1 MPILYTVM
9 LNRRYDLVFE
19 SFYEHQEVSYRQDIL
34 DRTPRYRMN
43 YMEELVL
50 NQEANLK
57 LFYNHKGNVILIA
70 VAQSTDAE
78 ELNKFVETVYTL
90 ATKEANNM
98 RSLNE
103 SQDSEQQQEVF
114 QEQNAFGIYQR
125 VGMAL
130 TKFTTSWNDNPQNR
144 SKATQLFDAL
154 LI

>member
-1 MPILYTVM
+1 M
-9 LNRRYDLVFE
+9 
-19 SFYEHQEVSYRQDIL
+19 
-34 DRTPRYRMN
+34 
-43 YMEELVL
+43 
-50 NQEANLK
+50 
-57 LFYNHKGNVILIA
+57 ILIA

-103 SQDSEQQQEVF
+103 SQDSEIQQEMF

-125 VGMAL
+125 LGMRL
-130 TKFTTSWNDNPQNR
+130 TKYMTDWNDNPQNR

-154 LI
+154 LV